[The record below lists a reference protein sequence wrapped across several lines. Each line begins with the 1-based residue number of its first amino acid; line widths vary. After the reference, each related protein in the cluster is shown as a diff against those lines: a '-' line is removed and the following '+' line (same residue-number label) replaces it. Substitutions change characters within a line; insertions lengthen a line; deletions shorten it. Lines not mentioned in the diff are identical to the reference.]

1 VISAWTPAHVA
12 AIDPDNR
19 ASVPD
24 VGHPVRPVGGEHRY
38 YWDMW
43 PVQHADGTIARLG
56 ERELWMALSA
66 PDRDDPG
73 RRHFEADIRWL
84 EKTSWGWADRGPVL
98 PPYSTSFEREWAG
111 SALFDEGRLTL
122 FFTGAGIAER
132 PGGYQ
137 QRLFEASAP
146 VAADGAIGAWTQPRP
161 SIVNLTSDYCAADA
175 HEGEPGRIKAFRDPA
190 FFRDPAD
197 GRDYLIFTASL
208 AGTSSPHN
216 GAVGIARREAEGWV
230 LLPPL
235 VHANGV
241 NNELERAHVV
251 FHEGHYYLFWV
262 TQRATFA
269 PETKAGPTGLYGMV
283 AEQLSGPWR
292 PINGSGLVLANPLDD
307 PGRAYSWYV
316 TAEGIVASFV
326 DDPAG
331 TGFAGV
337 PAPLLWLEFRGDRV
351 CLADRIAAA

>member
-1 VISAWTPAHVA
+1 VGQTTR
-12 AIDPDNR
+12 PD
-19 ASVPD
+19 
-24 VGHPVRPVGGEHRY
+24 GGEHRY

-66 PDRDDPG
+66 PDRGDPG
-73 RRHFEADIRWL
+73 LRHFEAEIRWL
-84 EKTSWGWADRGPVL
+84 EKTSRGWADRGPVM
-98 PPYSTSFEREWAG
+98 PAFAASYEREWAG
-111 SALFDEGRLTL
+111 SALLDEGRLTL
-122 FFTGAGIAER
+122 FFTGAGSADR

-146 VAADGAIGAWTQPRP
+146 VTSDGAIGAWTEPRP
-161 SIVNLTSDYCAADA
+161 SIVNLTSEYCAADA

-197 GRDYLIFTASL
+197 GRDYLVFTASF
-208 AGTSSPHN
+208 AGTSSLHN

-235 VHANGV
+235 VHASGV

-251 FHEGHYYLFWV
+251 FHGGHYYLFWV

-283 AEQLSGPWR
+283 AERLSGPWR
-292 PINGSGLVLANPLDD
+292 PVNDSGLVLANPEID
-307 PGRAYSWYV
+307 PSRCYSWFV
-316 TAEGIVASFV
+316 SAEGIVASFV
-326 DDPAG
+326 DDRLG
-331 TGFAGV
+331 QGFAGV
-337 PAPLLWLEFRGDRV
+337 PAPLLQLEFAGESVR
-351 CLADRIAAA
+351 LADTAAAA